1 METAVLALIAFACP
15 MGMGVMMW
23 FMAKGMRRNSAPAR
37 AESTANVEDLRAQQA
52 RLAAETER
60 TEDGEG
66 ATAPFA
72 GARP

>member
-1 METAVLALIAFACP
+1 METAVLALVALACP

-23 FMAKGMRRNSAPAR
+23 FMAKGMRRTSAPAR
-37 AESTANVEDLRAQQA
+37 AESTANVEDLRAEQA
-52 RLAAETER
+52 RLAAEIER
-60 TEDGEG
+60 LEDGEG